1 MALDAC
7 FLNCLVQEINGIVPG
22 TRVEK
27 IYQPGKDEIILNL
40 RGPGVKTR
48 LLFSCAPNCARLTL
62 TEKEAENPAQPPLFC
77 MVLRKHLT
85 GAKVERI
92 YLPEF
97 ERAVFLELTGKNDFF
112 EPEKKILVLEI
123 LGRTANL
130 VLMDEQGKIIDCIRR
145 VDVTGGRQML
155 PGLKYEPVTP
165 QDKKLFTEASTEDL
179 PEITATDKPLWK
191 AIIDHYS
198 GISPIVARELAYQ
211 SAGRID
217 AAANGLTPNQKTAL
231 STLLEETALRAGE
244 GRAAPCAVKERETD
258 KWIDFSFIPVGQYGG
273 AGECFSYGTSVALI
287 EDYYQKSA
295 ESLRLKQKS
304 RDVEQLITRTSARI
318 ERTMRVRQKEL
329 EEGKKADHYRIC
341 GELLQ
346 ANLHRA
352 QTGMRE
358 VTVENYYDNCAP
370 FTIPL
375 RVDRSPQQNA
385 QLYFKKYNKAKTS
398 AKVVADLIRQDQ
410 EDLSYLDS
418 VFMALCDCETAADV
432 DQIREELIK
441 TGFSRNRKKN
451 ASKPAGSSKPRRF
464 ISSGGFPILVG
475 RNNVQNDQLT
485 VKLSRKDD
493 LWLHTKNIH
502 SAHVLVVSGGREI
515 DDQTILEAA
524 AICAYYSKGKN
535 APKVE
540 VDYCPVS
547 HVKKPNGAR
556 PGMVVYEGYYSVTV
570 APGLPVPEEGK
581 VDGKTLA

>member
-7 FLNCLVQEINGIVPG
+7 YLTYLTREIHERIADS
-22 TRVEK
+22 RVEK

-40 RGPGVKTR
+40 RAPNLRTK
-48 LLFSCAPNCARLTL
+48 LLFCCTPNCARITL
-62 TEKEAENPAQPPLFC
+62 TEQEAENPAQPPLFC

-85 GAKVERI
+85 GARLERVFM
-92 YLPEF
+92 PEF
-97 ERAVFLELTGKNDFF
+97 ERAIFVEFTGKNDFF
-112 EPEKKILVLEI
+112 EPVKKYLILEI

-130 VLMDEQGKIIDCIRR
+130 VLMDESHKIIDCIRH
-145 VDVTGGRQML
+145 VDITAGRQML

-165 QDKKLFTEASTEDL
+165 QDKKPFSLVSGEDL
-179 PEITATDKPLWK
+179 AALTQSDLPLWK
-191 AIIDHYS
+191 AVIDHYS
-198 GISPIVARELAYQ
+198 GISPVVAREIAYQ
-211 SAGRID
+211 STGRID
-217 AAANGLTPNQKTAL
+217 APANGLTPNQKTAL
-231 STLLEETALRAGE
+231 AGLLDTMGQDLAENRCTPTAVRE
-244 GRAAPCAVKERETD
+244 KESG
-258 KWIDFSFIPVGQYGG
+258 KWLDFSFFTIGQYG
-273 AGECFSYGTSVALI
+273 ATAEQVSYPSPVALI
-287 EDYYQKSA
+287 EDYYEKSA
-295 ESLRLKQKS
+295 ENVRLKQKT
-304 RDVEQLITRTSARI
+304 RDVEQLLSRTSARI

-346 ANLHRA
+346 SNLHRA
-352 QTGMRE
+352 QTGMTQ

-375 RVDRSPQQNA
+375 RPDKSPQQNA

-398 AKVVADLIRQDQ
+398 ARVVADLIRQDQ

-418 VFMALCDCETAADV
+418 VFLALCDCETSADV
-432 DQIREELIK
+432 DQIREELIR
-441 TGFSRNRKKN
+441 TGFSKNRRKN
-451 ASKPAGSSKPRRF
+451 NSRSSAPSKPRKF
-464 ISSGGFPILVG
+464 ISSTGFTILVG

-502 SAHVLVVSGGREI
+502 SSHVLVVSGGKEI

-556 PGMVVYEGYYSVTV
+556 PGMVVYENYYSVLV
-570 APGLPVPEEGK
+570 EPKLPEV
-581 VDGKTLA
+581 TT